1 MSSTLESIT
10 DINIKTRNEIAP
22 ELQEELVIEE
32 VLEQLGTPHNLYKI
46 DANNVYDNRWRVDVW
61 IEEWKEEST
70 GPSYRIAYSYFC
82 TIKDN
87 CILKSNPEILP
98 LCR

>member
-10 DINIKTRNEIAP
+10 NINIKNTDLIAP
-22 ELQEELVIEE
+22 KLQEELVTQE
-32 VLEQLGTPHNLYKI
+32 VLEQLGTPDNLYKI
-46 DANNVYDNRWRVDVW
+46 DANNVYDSKWRVDVW

-70 GPSYRIAYSYFC
+70 GPSYRIAHSYFC
-82 TIKDN
+82 TIQDN

-98 LCR
+98 LCQ